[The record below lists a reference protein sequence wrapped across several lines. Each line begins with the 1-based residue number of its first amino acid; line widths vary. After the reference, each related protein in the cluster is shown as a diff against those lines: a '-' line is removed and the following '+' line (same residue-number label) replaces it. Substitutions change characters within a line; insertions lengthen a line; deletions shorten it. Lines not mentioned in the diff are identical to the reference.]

1 MSATTKYAA
10 MSRRAAMTAAALTA
24 MVALAGCNSGGAGG
38 AADGDM
44 ALGAPEGAKLT
55 VVEYASVTCH
65 VCAAWQAE
73 KWEGF
78 KTRYVDTNKVR
89 YVFRE
94 IPTPPSEVAVAGF
107 LIARCA
113 GGDKYFDV
121 VHELLASQDEMRGD
135 PRATLFRVG
144 NGAGLSN
151 ERIQQCITDEAAL
164 DTVVSVLAGR
174 TNTAFVGALHAA
186 GARGV
191 GLTGADA
198 GIGLSQKAGLFTAA
212 SGERVDLG
220 LVGQPID
227 APATLLQDLIALG
240 YVPVIASIGVT
251 TDGSLLNVNADTV
264 AGHLAGM
271 LRAERLI
278 IAGGTAGVLDE
289 DGRTIESLTLEQL
302 ENMIASGVAHS
313 GMVAKLTACR
323 SACARGVQDV
333 SIVSGRDVIDFDNA
347 TGTRVLNAGDLASAG
362 PRFVQAHV
370 ERG

>member
-1 MSATTKYAA
+1 MSATTRYAA

-38 AADGDM
+38 AAEGDM
-44 ALGAPEGAKLT
+44 ALGAPEGAKVT

-151 ERIQQCITDEAAL
+151 EQVQQCVTDEAAL
-164 DTVVSVLAGR
+164 AAAEERADAAR
-174 TNTAFVGALHAA
+174 AA
-186 GARGV
+186 GFASTPTFIVNGTKV
-191 GLTGADA
+191 ITPGSPSGPSMED
-198 GIGLSQKAGLFTAA
+198 LSKAIEA
-212 SGERVDLG
+212 E
-220 LVGQPID
+220 
-227 APATLLQDLIALG
+227 
-240 YVPVIASIGVT
+240 
-251 TDGSLLNVNADTV
+251 
-264 AGHLAGM
+264 LAKG
-271 LRAERLI
+271 
-278 IAGGTAGVLDE
+278 
-289 DGRTIESLTLEQL
+289 
-302 ENMIASGVAHS
+302 
-313 GMVAKLTACR
+313 
-323 SACARGVQDV
+323 
-333 SIVSGRDVIDFDNA
+333 
-347 TGTRVLNAGDLASAG
+347 
-362 PRFVQAHV
+362 
-370 ERG
+370 